1 MAMVTFLQL
10 RVSGIGMGCI
20 YCMVAIEYTLIWNA
34 SGLVNFGHEKF
45 IMLGAYIFA
54 GTLMLKLGV
63 PSGAAILITI
73 LIMFLFGALTA
84 VGVFNPLSRL
94 NSNIFAVMGT
104 LMLSEVLNEAARL
117 IWGPAPF
124 NLPDFI
130 KGSYNVGGIS
140 IPKVYAVIVIVSMLL
155 LVSIHLMFKMT
166 KVGRAMRCVAQD
178 KKAAALMGIN
188 VNANIMLTVGLSAAI
203 CCIIGILIIPIL
215 NVKLTMAS
223 VIALKGFSAGIVGGF
238 GSIPG
243 AIVGGLLIGIV
254 ESLYTGVGP
263 SVYRDVVAF
272 VLLIGFL
279 LVKPEGILKK
289 KTVNR

>member
-1 MAMVTFLQL
+1 MVTFLQL
-10 RVSGIGMGCI
+10 LVSGIGMGCI

-130 KGSYNVGGIS
+130 KGSYNVGGVS
-140 IPKVYAVIVIVSMLL
+140 IPKVYAVIVVVSMLL

-215 NVKLTMAS
+215 NVKLTMVS

>member
-1 MAMVTFLQL
+1 MVTFLQL
-10 RVSGIGMGCI
+10 LVSGIGMGCI

-140 IPKVYAVIVIVSMLL
+140 IPKVYAVIVVVSMLL

>member
-1 MAMVTFLQL
+1 MVTLLQL
-10 RVSGIGMGCI
+10 LVSGIGMGCI

-130 KGSYNVGGIS
+130 KGSYNVGGVS
-140 IPKVYAVIVIVSMLL
+140 IPKVYAVIVVVSMLL

>member
-1 MAMVTFLQL
+1 MVTFLQL
-10 RVSGIGMGCI
+10 LVSGIGMGCI

-84 VGVFNPLSRL
+84 IGVFNPLSRL

-140 IPKVYAVIVIVSMLL
+140 IPKVYAVIMVVSMLL

>member
-1 MAMVTFLQL
+1 MVTFLQL
-10 RVSGIGMGCI
+10 LVSGIGMGCI

-73 LIMFLFGALTA
+73 LIIFLFGALTA

-124 NLPDFI
+124 NLPNFI

-140 IPKVYAVIVIVSMLL
+140 IPKVYAVIVVVSMLL

>member
-1 MAMVTFLQL
+1 MVTFLQL
-10 RVSGIGMGCI
+10 LVSGIGMGCI

-130 KGSYNVGGIS
+130 KGSYNVGGVS
-140 IPKVYAVIVIVSMLL
+140 IPKVYAVIVVVSMLL

-243 AIVGGLLIGIV
+243 TIVGGLLIGIV

>member
-1 MAMVTFLQL
+1 MVTFLQL
-10 RVSGIGMGCI
+10 LVSGIGMGCI

-34 SGLVNFGHEKF
+34 SGLVNFCHEKF

-130 KGSYNVGGIS
+130 KGSYNVGGVS
-140 IPKVYAVIVIVSMLL
+140 IPKVYAVIVVVSMLL

>member
-1 MAMVTFLQL
+1 MVTFLQL
-10 RVSGIGMGCI
+10 LVSGIGMGCI

-130 KGSYNVGGIS
+130 KGSYNVGGVS
-140 IPKVYAVIVIVSMLL
+140 IPKVYAVIVVMSMLL

>member
-1 MAMVTFLQL
+1 MITFLQL
-10 RVSGIGMGCI
+10 LVSGIGMGCI

-63 PSGAAILITI
+63 PSGAAIFLTI

-84 VGVFNPLSRL
+84 IGVFNPLSRL

-140 IPKVYAVIVIVSMLL
+140 IPKVYAVIMVVSMLL

>member
-1 MAMVTFLQL
+1 MVTFLQL
-10 RVSGIGMGCI
+10 LVSGIGMGCI

-63 PSGAAILITI
+63 SSGAAILITI

>member
-1 MAMVTFLQL
+1 MVTFLQL
-10 RVSGIGMGCI
+10 LVSGIGMGCI

-63 PSGAAILITI
+63 PSGAAIFITI

-140 IPKVYAVIVIVSMLL
+140 IPKVYAVIVVVSMLL

>member
-1 MAMVTFLQL
+1 MVTFLQL
-10 RVSGIGMGCI
+10 LVSGIGMGCI

-130 KGSYNVGGIS
+130 KGSYNVGGVS
-140 IPKVYAVIVIVSMLL
+140 IPKVYAVIVVVSMLL

-272 VLLIGFL
+272 VL
-279 LVKPEGILKK
+279 VKPEGILKK

>member
-1 MAMVTFLQL
+1 MVTFLQL
-10 RVSGIGMGCI
+10 LVSGIGMGCI

-73 LIMFLFGALTA
+73 LFMFLFGALTA

>member
-1 MAMVTFLQL
+1 MVTFLQL
-10 RVSGIGMGCI
+10 LVSGIGMGCI

-104 LMLSEVLNEAARL
+104 LMFSEVLNEAARL

-140 IPKVYAVIVIVSMLL
+140 IPKVYAVIVVVSMLL

>member
-1 MAMVTFLQL
+1 MVTFLQL
-10 RVSGIGMGCI
+10 LVSGIGMGCI

-140 IPKVYAVIVIVSMLL
+140 IPKVYAVIVVVSMLL

-223 VIALKGFSAGIVGGF
+223 VMALKGFSAGIVGGF

-272 VLLIGFL
+272 VLLDRKS
-279 LVKPEGILKK
+279 V
-289 KTVNR
+289 V

>member
-1 MAMVTFLQL
+1 MVTFLQL
-10 RVSGIGMGCI
+10 LVSGIGMGCI

-130 KGSYNVGGIS
+130 KGSYNVGGVS
-140 IPKVYAVIVIVSMLL
+140 IPKVYAVIVVVSMLL

-279 LVKPEGILKK
+279 LVKPGGILKK

>member
-1 MAMVTFLQL
+1 MVTFLQL
-10 RVSGIGMGCI
+10 LVSGIGMGCI

-63 PSGAAILITI
+63 PSGAAIFLTI

-84 VGVFNPLSRL
+84 IGVFNPLSRL

-140 IPKVYAVIVIVSMLL
+140 IPKVYAVIVVVSMLL

>member
-1 MAMVTFLQL
+1 MVTFLQL
-10 RVSGIGMGCI
+10 LVSGIGMGCI

-45 IMLGAYIFA
+45 IMLGAYICA

-140 IPKVYAVIVIVSMLL
+140 IPKAYAVIVVVSMLL

-203 CCIIGILIIPIL
+203 CCIIGILIITIL

>member
-1 MAMVTFLQL
+1 MVTFLQL
-10 RVSGIGMGCI
+10 LVSGIGMGCI

-130 KGSYNVGGIS
+130 KGSYNVGG
-140 IPKVYAVIVIVSMLL
+140 VVSMLL

>member
-1 MAMVTFLQL
+1 MVTFLQL
-10 RVSGIGMGCI
+10 LVSGIGMGCI

-63 PSGAAILITI
+63 PSGAAIFLTI

-84 VGVFNPLSRL
+84 IGVFNPLSRL

-140 IPKVYAVIVIVSMLL
+140 IPKVYAVIMVVSMLL

>member
-1 MAMVTFLQL
+1 MVTFLQL
-10 RVSGIGMGCI
+10 LVSGIGMGCI

-73 LIMFLFGALTA
+73 VMMFLFGALTA

-140 IPKVYAVIVIVSMLL
+140 IPKVYAVIVVVSMLL

>member
-1 MAMVTFLQL
+1 MVTFLQL
-10 RVSGIGMGCI
+10 LVSGIGMGCI

-117 IWGPAPF
+117 IWGSAPF

-130 KGSYNVGGIS
+130 KGSYNVGGVS
-140 IPKVYAVIVIVSMLL
+140 IPKVYAVIVVVSMLL

-254 ESLYTGVGP
+254 ESLYTGVCP

>member
-1 MAMVTFLQL
+1 MVTFLQL
-10 RVSGIGMGCI
+10 LVSGIGMGCI

-140 IPKVYAVIVIVSMLL
+140 IPKVYAVIVVVSMLL
-155 LVSIHLMFKMT
+155 LVSLHLMFKMT

>member
-1 MAMVTFLQL
+1 MVTFLQL
-10 RVSGIGMGCI
+10 LVSGIGMGCI

-84 VGVFNPLSRL
+84 VGVFIPLSRL

-130 KGSYNVGGIS
+130 KGSYNVGGVS
-140 IPKVYAVIVIVSMLL
+140 IPKVYAVIVVVSMLL

>member
-1 MAMVTFLQL
+1 MVTFLQL
-10 RVSGIGMGCI
+10 LVSGIGMGCI

-130 KGSYNVGGIS
+130 KGSYNVGGVS
-140 IPKVYAVIVIVSMLL
+140 IPKVYAVIVVVSMLL

-178 KKAAALMGIN
+178 KKAATLMGIN

>member
-1 MAMVTFLQL
+1 MVTFLQL
-10 RVSGIGMGCI
+10 LVSGIGMGCI

>member
-1 MAMVTFLQL
+1 MVTFLQL
-10 RVSGIGMGCI
+10 LVSGIGMGCI

-140 IPKVYAVIVIVSMLL
+140 IPKVYAVIVVMSMLL

>member
-1 MAMVTFLQL
+1 MVTFLQL
-10 RVSGIGMGCI
+10 LVSGIGMGCI
-20 YCMVAIEYTLIWNA
+20 YCMVEIEYTLIWNA

-130 KGSYNVGGIS
+130 KGSYNVGGVS
-140 IPKVYAVIVIVSMLL
+140 IPKVYAVIVVVSMLL

>member
-1 MAMVTFLQL
+1 MVTFLQL
-10 RVSGIGMGCI
+10 LVSGIGMGCI

-140 IPKVYAVIVIVSMLL
+140 IPKVYAVIVVVSMLL

-279 LVKPEGILKK
+279 LVKPGAF
-289 KTVNR
+289 

>member
-1 MAMVTFLQL
+1 MVTFLQL
-10 RVSGIGMGCI
+10 LVSGIGMGCI

-54 GTLMLKLGV
+54 GTLILKLGV

-130 KGSYNVGGIS
+130 KGSYNVGGVS
-140 IPKVYAVIVIVSMLL
+140 IPKVYAVIVVVSMLL

>member
-1 MAMVTFLQL
+1 MVTFLQL
-10 RVSGIGMGCI
+10 LVSGIGMGCI

-45 IMLGAYIFA
+45 IMLSAYIFA

-63 PSGAAILITI
+63 PSGAAIFLTI

-84 VGVFNPLSRL
+84 IGVFNPLSRL

-140 IPKVYAVIVIVSMLL
+140 IPKVYAVIMVVSMLL

>member
-1 MAMVTFLQL
+1 MVTFLQL
-10 RVSGIGMGCI
+10 LVSGIGMGCI

-130 KGSYNVGGIS
+130 KGSYNVGGVS
-140 IPKVYAVIVIVSMLL
+140 IPKVYAAIVVVSMLL

>member
-1 MAMVTFLQL
+1 MVTFLQL
-10 RVSGIGMGCI
+10 LVSGIGMGCI

-140 IPKVYAVIVIVSMLL
+140 IPKVYAVIVVVSMLL

-223 VIALKGFSAGIVGGF
+223 VIALKGFSAGLVGGF

>member
-1 MAMVTFLQL
+1 MVTFLQL
-10 RVSGIGMGCI
+10 LVSGIGMGCI

-117 IWGPAPF
+117 IWGHAPF

-130 KGSYNVGGIS
+130 KGSYNVGGVS
-140 IPKVYAVIVIVSMLL
+140 IPKVYAVIVVVSMLL

>member
-1 MAMVTFLQL
+1 MVTFLQL
-10 RVSGIGMGCI
+10 LVSGIGMGCI

-45 IMLGAYIFA
+45 IMLGAYIFS

-130 KGSYNVGGIS
+130 KGSYNVGGVS
-140 IPKVYAVIVIVSMLL
+140 IPKVYAVIVVVSMLL

>member
-1 MAMVTFLQL
+1 MVTFLQL
-10 RVSGIGMGCI
+10 LVSGIGMVCI

>member
-1 MAMVTFLQL
+1 MVTFLQL
-10 RVSGIGMGCI
+10 LVSGIGMGCI

-34 SGLVNFGHEKF
+34 SGLINFGHEKF

-130 KGSYNVGGIS
+130 KGSYNVGGVS
-140 IPKVYAVIVIVSMLL
+140 IPKVYAVIVVVSMLL